1 MPSLGYRNILKLSC
15 RPLAFNS
22 YKAFL
27 KNKKSLELV
36 SPSRILHDSQRN
48 IFSGVIHVP
57 FFTSNYG
64 QASALKV
71 SYIFKVF
78 GAQSCLINRC
88 FVVWPSNLCLRGI
101 QKLSGFKTDQ
111 WSQNF
116 PKKCFWESWILVHC
130 RFNRYFTLITKKK
143 LHFSSISNF
152 IVV

>member
-48 IFSGVIHVP
+48 IFSGVIHVL

-78 GAQSCLINRC
+78 GAQSCLINGC

>member
-1 MPSLGYRNILKLSC
+1 MFLLHAKKLSC

-22 YKAFL
+22 CKAFL

-36 SPSRILHDSQRN
+36 SPSRIQHDCQRN
-48 IFSGVIHVP
+48 TFPRVIHLL
-57 FFTSNYG
+57 Y
-64 QASALKV
+64 SALKV

-78 GAQSCLINRC
+78 GAQSCLINLC

-101 QKLSGFKTDQ
+101 QKLPSFKTDQ

-116 PKKCFWESWILVHC
+116 PKKCFWGSWILVHC
-130 RFNRYFTLITKKK
+130 RFNKYFTLNTKKK

>member
-1 MPSLGYRNILKLSC
+1 MQSFFKKQKESGTSLPVSYTAWLSKKYISSWYILT
-15 RPLAFNS
+15 
-22 YKAFL
+22 
-27 KNKKSLELV
+27 
-36 SPSRILHDSQRN
+36 
-48 IFSGVIHVP
+48 

-78 GAQSCLINRC
+78 GAQSCLINLC
-88 FVVWPSNLCLRGI
+88 FVVWPSNLSLRGI
-101 QKLSGFKTDQ
+101 QKLPSFKTDQ

-116 PKKCFWESWILVHC
+116 PKKCFWGSWILVHC
-130 RFNRYFTLITKKK
+130 RFNKYFTLNTKKK